1 MMMEPFREARAAVWT
16 QGPLIHCITNPI
28 SINDCANAVLALGAK
43 PIMAEHPVEAAGI
56 TAAADA
62 LAVNLGN
69 ITDARAESMF
79 LSGQAALN
87 NRIASVIDLV
97 GVACSS
103 FRLELAEKYIA
114 DCRPAVIK
122 GNISEIKAAAGQK
135 NFASGI
141 DAGSRD
147 AVTKGNTARWRSS
160 MELVKSYAEQTGA
173 VVVAS
178 GEVDLISDGRSC
190 FYAENGT
197 ADMARVTG
205 TGCMLNVIIGTYLA
219 VTNPL
224 TAALLSVVTLGVC
237 GERADAGHG
246 MGTYRVSLMDEL
258 STLTDEELC
267 VAARL
272 TPAEL

>member
-1 MMMEPFREARAAVWT
+1 MTKEFRQARAAVWA
-16 QGPLIHCITNPI
+16 QAPLIHCITNPI

-43 PIMAEHPVEAAGI
+43 PVMAEHPAEAAGI
-56 TAAADA
+56 TAVANA

-69 ITDARAESMF
+69 ITDARAESIF
-79 LSGQAALN
+79 ISGKAALE

-103 FRLELAEKYIA
+103 FRLELAKKYIA
-114 DCRPAVIK
+114 LCRPAVIK
-122 GNISEIKAAAGQK
+122 GNISEIKSAAGQK
-135 NFASGI
+135 NFAAGI
-141 DAGSRD
+141 DVGGRD
-147 AVTKGNTARWRSS
+147 AVTKENTGLRQSS
-160 MELVKSYAEQTGA
+160 MELVKDYAKQTGA

-178 GEVDLISDGRSC
+178 GEVDLISDGRNS
-190 FYAENGT
+190 FFAENGT

-224 TAALLSVVTLGVC
+224 TAALLSVATLGVC

-246 MGTYRVSLMDEL
+246 MGTYRVGLMDAL
-258 STLTDEELC
+258 STLTDEQLEA
-267 VAARL
+267 AARL
-272 TPAEL
+272 TPADL